1 MEIIVI
7 ATKGDKEIRFIYN
20 KNGTIFIK
28 GKNTTINE
36 IQNLMNNEVHNGA
49 EYDGWNVNFD

>member
-1 MEIIVI
+1 METSVI
-7 ATKGDKEIRFIYN
+7 AKKGEKSIRFTTDEKKIS
-20 KNGTIFIK
+20 IE

-36 IQNLMNNEVHNGA
+36 IQNLIDHDVHNGA

>member
-1 MEIIVI
+1 METIVI
-7 ATKGDKEIRFIYN
+7 AKKGEKSIRFTTDEN
-20 KNGTIFIK
+20 KTSIE

-36 IQNLMNNEVHNGA
+36 IQNLMDNEVHNGA

>member
-1 MEIIVI
+1 METSVI
-7 ATKGDKEIRFIYN
+7 AKKGEKEIRFTSDEKKIS
-20 KNGTIFIK
+20 IE

-36 IQNLMNNEVHNGA
+36 IQNLMDNEVHNGA

>member
-1 MEIIVI
+1 METIVI
-7 ATKGDKEIRFIYN
+7 AKKGEKEIRFTTE
-20 KNGTIFIK
+20 NGTISIK

-36 IQNLMNNEVHNGA
+36 IQNLMDNEVHNGA